1 MDWTTFPDPATITIG
16 SNAHKVLLMVVA
28 ECEETLCNVVLG
40 PIITSAAERMLERA
54 EEALAIVNANAAK
67 RDPIAK
73 WALNHRATDAVK
85 WN

>member
-1 MDWTTFPDPATITIG
+1 MNWTTFPDPNTITIG
-16 SNAHKVLLMVVA
+16 SNAHKVLLMIVQ
-28 ECEETLCNVVLG
+28 ECEEALCNSVLG
-40 PIITSAAERMLERA
+40 PVVTSTLERMLERA
-54 EEALAIVNANAAK
+54 TDALAIVNANAA

>member
-1 MDWTTFPDPATITIG
+1 MDWTTFPDPATIRVG
-16 SNAHKVLLMVVA
+16 SNAHKVLLMVVR

-40 PIITSAAERMLERA
+40 PIITSAAERMLARA
-54 EEALAIVNANAAK
+54 EEALAIVNANAA

-73 WALNHRATDAVK
+73 WAAHNRHATDMAK